1 MTGRGFFITGT
12 DTGVGKTFVTAGIL
26 RSLNAMG
33 YKSCPMKPVETGC
46 SIRGGV
52 LVPADALKLLEAS
65 GLSEPIDTVNP
76 YRFRHALAPS
86 LAAEKDNAV
95 ISKKKIIAGYNRLK
109 KKYDFTI
116 IEGAGGL
123 MAPLYKKYLFMDLI
137 KDMDIPLIIVAR
149 PGLGTINHTLLTL
162 KAARDEGINVIG
174 VILNHSMRASKDAS
188 VNSNPL
194 MIRSIGN
201 VDILGEVPFAAN
213 AGSVLL
219 KNTFKN
225 IVNNIL
231 SNNSSTG

>member
-1 MTGRGFFITGT
+1 MGRGLFITGT

-33 YKSCPMKPVETGC
+33 YRSCPMKPAETGC
-46 SIRGGV
+46 ATRGGL

-65 GLSEPIDTVNP
+65 GLNEPLDTVNP

-86 LAAEKDNAV
+86 ASAEKDNAV
-95 ISKKKIIAGYNRLK
+95 ISKKKIIAGYNMLR

-116 IEGAGGL
+116 VEGSGG
-123 MAPLYKKYLFMDLI
+123 MMVPLYKKYLFIDLI

-162 KAARDEGINVIG
+162 KAARDVGINVIG
-174 VILNHSMRASKDAS
+174 VILNHSMKAAKDAS
-188 VNSNPL
+188 VSSNPN
-194 MIRSIGN
+194 MIRSIGKA
-201 VDILGEVPFAAN
+201 DILGEVPFAAK
-213 AGSVLL
+213 AESVLM
-219 KNTFKN
+219 KKTFRN

-231 SNNSSTG
+231 LNRESCTG